1 MTTLPSLAAL
11 RPAAAGIS
19 TATAATDRP
28 LAYAF
33 DETCSI
39 LVGWQRRDGVLRML
53 SPTRAVVGGVAGLRA
68 GDSLRLVL
76 YRDEVVVRDCRV
88 TGTTLQGVE
97 LSTMGGVDARE
108 GALQ

>member
-11 RPAAAGIS
+11 RPAAPGITAGD
-19 TATAATDRP
+19 AAADRP
-28 LAYAF
+28 LGYAF
-33 DETCSI
+33 DENCSV

-53 SPTRAVVGGVAGLRA
+53 SPTRAVVGGIAGLRA

-76 YRDEVVVRDCRV
+76 YRAEVIVRECRV

-97 LSTMGGVDARE
+97 LAHGEAGDDA
-108 GALQ
+108 ALQ